1 VGHDIKTEC
10 GNSLKQQSPSQ
21 SLPTQNRHSTT
32 KVPCS
37 LRFLSDIAPERN
49 STKDSRQ
56 AKAGLQ
62 SVRLTDVVSQSRSR
76 NAGSCQSKELPPAHG
91 PCPQIFGITH
101 KAELVSG
108 LLGLS
113 AYPSFSGHEWTRSEA
128 MNELID
134 FSTAQYA
141 VIEARRT
148 EGLSERFVIGYSDEE
163 SLRDLIAGP
172 SIIACG
178 FTSREEAQAK
188 VDANFCTAAA
198 WKQTPKGS
206 ALDGAEKSQP
216 GVPSAKRRLEVE
228 FDLTQTGRIVR
239 GFLQSA
245 VAAAI
250 LIFYSRNAV
259 STIIRSFVGDSS

>member
-1 VGHDIKTEC
+1 MK
-10 GNSLKQQSPSQ
+10 
-21 SLPTQNRHSTT
+21 
-32 KVPCS
+32 
-37 LRFLSDIAPERN
+37 
-49 STKDSRQ
+49 
-56 AKAGLQ
+56 
-62 SVRLTDVVSQSRSR
+62 
-76 NAGSCQSKELPPAHG
+76 
-91 PCPQIFGITH
+91 
-101 KAELVSG
+101 
-108 LLGLS
+108 
-113 AYPSFSGHEWTRSEA
+113 
-128 MNELID
+128 
-134 FSTAQYA
+134 
-141 VIEARRT
+141 
-148 EGLSERFVIGYSDEE
+148 E